1 MPLANPVK
9 WHYKFEFLGGK
20 CDFCE
25 MAALFY
31 LSAKINPDNSEES
44 EVTGNKSC
52 IYPNKSEWVPV
63 SVRMSISSVSRC
75 SQMSNQSG
83 WIWHS
88 QKPFHS
94 PDNLWGLYRCG
105 SLPSFANKV
114 TTSSKQALVTATFQ
128 AFLIGTLELI
138 GEKNIVHHSSNFAI
152 KSATLLA
159 LVTFP

>member
-1 MPLANPVK
+1 MSKCKRTIPAEGVGVPSMPLANPVK

-114 TTSSKQALVTATFQ
+114 TTSSNKLLSQPRFKH
-128 AFLIGTLELI
+128 FL
-138 GEKNIVHHSSNFAI
+138 
-152 KSATLLA
+152 
-159 LVTFP
+159 